1 MPSNLVL
8 VLQCLSGAY
17 SNFVAKI
24 SGIDTLLL
32 LCNIQ
37 LYFPQYS
44 FGLNDTSRID
54 RLPCYLQWHYC
65 IEFADGVGSLAL
77 IPVTVICLLLMTMF

>member
-1 MPSNLVL
+1 MKMCDCQSVSLLLLTRGSHLMPSNLVL

-44 FGLNDTSRID
+44 FGLT
-54 RLPCYLQWHYC
+54 
-65 IEFADGVGSLAL
+65 
-77 IPVTVICLLLMTMF
+77 IPLV